1 MQRTKRRTRTARLIL
16 AATVILVATGAGWLV
31 YSLPDGTWDRW
42 VESLSVGTL
51 LAALTVLPIFGFPI
65 SVLHIATGA
74 RFGLLLGTA
83 AVAVTTLAHLIAT
96 YLLARALEAPLRRML
111 ATFGWHLPHVPAG
124 AAWAFGFWIALLPG
138 VSYALK
144 NAVPPLT
151 AISLRV
157 YVATALPTH
166 VATAFIGL
174 GIGRATVEFS
184 WTLLVTIGVYA
195 TLIALLTRRLARH
208 FRKPPKG
215 HGEEAVIALRQTPDH
230 IPSEGGLR

>member
-1 MQRTKRRTRTARLIL
+1 MQHKDRRTRRARAALIAGL
-16 AATVILVATGAGWLV
+16 VVVAAGAGWIV
-31 YSLPDGTWDRW
+31 YSLPEGTWDSW
-42 VESLSVGTL
+42 VESLSAGTL

-74 RFGLLLGTA
+74 RFGLVLGTA
-83 AVAVTTLAHLIAT
+83 AVAATTLAHLIAT
-96 YLLARALEAPLRRML
+96 YLLAQALEGPLRRAL
-111 ATFGWHLPHVPAG
+111 ATFGWHLPSVPAG

-144 NAVPPLT
+144 NAVPPLA

-166 VATAFIGL
+166 VATALIGL

-184 WTLLVTIGVYA
+184 WMLLATIGIYA

-208 FRKPPKG
+208 FRKPPAG
-215 HGEEAVIALRQTPDH
+215 HGEEAVIALTQTPGH
-230 IPSEGGLR
+230 IPAEGDPR